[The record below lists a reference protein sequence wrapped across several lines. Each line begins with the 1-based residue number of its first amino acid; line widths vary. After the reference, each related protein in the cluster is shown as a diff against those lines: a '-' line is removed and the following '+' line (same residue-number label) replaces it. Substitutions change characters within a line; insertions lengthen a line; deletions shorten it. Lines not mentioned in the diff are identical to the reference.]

1 MKHLLNL
8 LKYEYP
14 LVIADTLLRK
24 RISPA
29 RVESLLADM
38 LFRPHSLRSAVT
50 CARCFQA
57 HEVFTSD
64 MLGKGYYYVCG
75 QPQGE
80 MEVVQ
85 IEELRCW
92 RFDIE
97 AFLALIARQLG
108 IQANVQLILSSTL
121 WRLGRIRVHGSGL
134 PITCLFCRA
143 ELQPTIRRLLKDYP
157 SEPVALV
164 YVADPIPDVVIPDN
178 LACLELS
185 HLLAGSAPIQLDQ
198 AYFTRWLVQRFQQV
212 YFNHENGDLIANGQR
227 VTTAIPSSPQYF
239 FLCYL
244 WEQFDLPVSHEEI
257 FDYCCRELARRDG
270 IPEWRSEYLPGSFC
284 HTMKRL
290 LKKHSSHRAMLDR
303 VIQVTRTQ
311 DQQNAYRLTA
321 P

>member
-1 MKHLLNL
+1 MKHLLDL

-14 LVIADTLLRK
+14 LVIADTVLRK

-29 RVESLLADM
+29 EFESLLADN
-38 LFRPHSLRSAVT
+38 LLRPHSLRSAVI

-57 HEVFTSD
+57 HEVFTSNLPGRD
-64 MLGKGYYYVCG
+64 YYYVCG

-80 MEVVQ
+80 LEVVQ
-85 IEELRCW
+85 AEELRCW

-97 AFLALIARQLG
+97 ALLALITRQLG
-108 IQANVQLILSSTL
+108 IQANVQLILSSVL
-121 WRLGRIRVHGSGL
+121 WRLGGLAVHGTGL

-143 ELQPTIRRLLKDYP
+143 KLRTVIRRLLKDYP

-164 YVADPIPDVVIPDN
+164 YVADPISDLVIPN
-178 LACLELS
+178 NIACLGLS
-185 HLLAGSAPIQLDQ
+185 HLLTGSTSTQLNQ
-198 AYFTRWLVQRFQQV
+198 AYFTQWLVQRFRQV
-212 YFNHENGDLIANGQR
+212 YFNHENGDLIVNGQR
-227 VTTAIPSSPQYF
+227 ITTAIPSSPQYF

-257 FDYCCRELARRDG
+257 FDYCCRELAQRDG

-290 LKKHSSHRAMLDR
+290 LKKHSSHRTVLDR